1 MITRKTIIA
10 KLRDGLLD
18 EGRPVII
25 DREMARAI
33 LEKYQG
39 IVKATRSH
47 NDTEQRRAYMRD
59 YMRERRSKAR
69 SEAVTHQCQDN
80 S

>member
-39 IVKATRSH
+39 IVKADKYHTHSER
-47 NDTEQRRAYMRD
+47 RRAYMRE
-59 YMRERRSKAR
+59 YMRKRRGERRS
-69 SEAVTHQCQDN
+69 ETVGYQCQEN

>member
-1 MITRKTIIA
+1 MISRKQIIA
-10 KLRDGLLD
+10 KLRDSLLD

-39 IVKATRSH
+39 IVKSDSYHTHSAR
-47 NDTEQRRAYMRD
+47 RRAYMRD
-59 YMRERRSKAR
+59 YMRKRREEQR
-69 SEAVTHQCQDN
+69 SGTVSYQCQEN